1 MGKIF
6 QQYLLKNLCLR
17 DTDMA
22 FLCILEYE
30 TTQVG
35 KSCELLVLLY
45 AARLANLQDMLYM
58 LQDSRTSSQD
68 CKKIIYYMLQDSRTT
83 F

>member
-1 MGKIF
+1 MFI
-6 QQYLLKNLCLR
+6 
-17 DTDMA
+17 
-22 FLCILEYE
+22 E

-58 LQDSRTSSQD
+58 LQDSPTISKDLQHCIYAARLANYFLAVRESCSIYTRLQILRNSSRV
-68 CKKIIYYMLQDSRTT
+68 LQHI
-83 F
+83 

>member
-1 MGKIF
+1 MTSLDCQSK
-6 QQYLLKNLCLR
+6 KNVKKRSKLPQLTVWK
-17 DTDMA
+17 D
-22 FLCILEYE
+22 IE